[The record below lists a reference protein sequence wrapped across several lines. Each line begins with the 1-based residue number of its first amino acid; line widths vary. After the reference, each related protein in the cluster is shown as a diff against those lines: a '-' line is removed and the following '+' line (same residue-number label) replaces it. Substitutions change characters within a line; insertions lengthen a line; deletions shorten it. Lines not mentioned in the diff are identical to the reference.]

1 MTPATALMEKSE
13 AKGRKSK
20 PEENH
25 DHGSGHGLGAR
36 EVPDRFLDEDRD
48 GLAPGNHPA
57 ALPVWGNLAPAAGM
71 AAPADFL
78 REARLELSDGVLDD
92 TLTRA
97 LYSTDASI
105 YQIEP
110 LAVATPRN
118 AREVSALH
126 RLAWKHG
133 VSIIPRGGGS
143 GLAGETLGKS
153 LVFDLSKHFTRI
165 LDIKVSEDGSG
176 QQEYV
181 RAEAG
186 AVLDTVNKALGPFER
201 KLGPD
206 PASSSRCVVGGVI
219 ANNSSGAHSLRHGL
233 FRHHLLELDCVLANG
248 ERVTF
253 KRIKLGGPEHNSILS
268 RDTLE
273 AKIYRR
279 VEELCRKHKDLIRS
293 KWPFHLKRHRSG
305 YLLEGVLDDE
315 AGTIDLAQLI
325 CGSEGTLATIL
336 EAKLNIVPMP
346 QCKGLV
352 MLLFDDLVKACATVS
367 PILGFDPYA
376 CELLDSNIIGMART
390 AGRGYE
396 EYLPEG
402 AHALLMVEFDGDTE
416 GQVEAKLDGLIAEM
430 VGKDKPAFAYQKA
443 LKESDQKV
451 LWQIRKSGEPLLYRR
466 PGHEHPVGFIEDC
479 AVDPHKLADYVQ
491 GKIEIFRKHEVEFA
505 TYAHAGAGV
514 LHTRP
519 FLDLSQPEHLDKMEA
534 IADEVYELLIRLG
547 GSISGEH
554 GDGLSR
560 TAYLERQFGP
570 ELYKVFHEIK
580 DAFDPKNL
588 LNPGKIVYNSDPHLV
603 RHNLRHGAHF
613 QQKKPLWN
621 LNWKP
626 GELEHEANKCNGC
639 GECRA
644 VERVVAMCPIF
655 KATGDESASP
665 RAKGNLMRLLTSGQ
679 LDPQWAKTD
688 EFRQVADKCVN
699 CKACFLECPVN
710 VNIPMMMLEAKA
722 EHTRQNGLGITN
734 TVLVQAELMSK
745 VNCLLAPIAN
755 WVANQPLLRWGMEL
769 VLGIDR
775 RRRLPK
781 FDSKPFMWFRNKVNY
796 PAQQEAPAAAEGRKV
811 VYFVDLFANY
821 NDPLLAEAF
830 VQVFTHNGIE
840 VVVPPNQE
848 GCGMPAMDY
857 GDVPLARK
865 IISRNAKALR
875 PYIDKGYTVITQ
887 EPTAT
892 LSLHEEYLYFV
903 DNDDTRA
910 LAHNVRDAMD
920 YLRDLDRAGKL
931 RTDFV
936 REVPQ
941 SFAYQLP
948 CHLKALR
955 VGLPGVEITRKVPG
969 VSVRE
974 INKGCCGIA
983 GTWGMKKSAFDTSM
997 ASGQPMIDEILRED
1011 ISLGLSECSTCKM
1024 QMEQGAPEKPTMH
1037 PLKVLAHAYGL
1048 MEFEELSFSPALR
1061 SAPAS

>member
-1 MTPATALMEKSE
+1 V
-13 AKGRKSK
+13 
-20 PEENH
+20 NH
-25 DHGSGHGLGAR
+25 D
-36 EVPDRFLDEDRD
+36 P
-48 GLAPGNHPA
+48 
-57 ALPVWGNLAPAAGM
+57 
-71 AAPADFL
+71 
-78 REARLELSDGVLDD
+78 
-92 TLTRA
+92 
-97 LYSTDASI
+97 
-105 YQIEP
+105 
-110 LAVATPRN
+110 
-118 AREVSALH
+118 VSASYV
-126 RLAWKHG
+126 RD
-133 VSIIPRGGGS
+133 VIPG
-143 GLAGETLGKS
+143 
-153 LVFDLSKHFTRI
+153 
-165 LDIKVSEDGSG
+165 
-176 QQEYV
+176 EYV

-186 AVLDTVNKALGPFER
+186 AILDTVNKALAPYGR

-206 PASSSRCVVGGVI
+206 PASSSRCTVGGVI

-253 KRIKLGGPEHNSILS
+253 RRMRLGGEEHRRILS

-273 AKIYRR
+273 ARIYRR
-279 VEELCRKHKDLIRS
+279 VEELCRKHASLIRE
-293 KWPFHLKRHRSG
+293 KWPFHLRRHRSG
-305 YLLEGVLDDE
+305 YLLHGVLDQE
-315 AGTIDLAQLI
+315 AGTIDLAQLV

-336 EAKLNIVPMP
+336 EAKLAVVPLP
-346 QCKGLV
+346 KAKGLV

-367 PILGFDPYA
+367 PILSHDPYA
-376 CELLDSNIIGMART
+376 CELLDSNIITMARD

-396 EYLPEG
+396 KYLPEG
-402 AHALLMVEFDGDTE
+402 ARALLMVEFDGETDE
-416 GQVEAKLDGLIAEM
+416 EVARKVDALVEDIVTGRGA
-430 VGKDKPAFAYQKA
+430 AFAYQKA
-443 LKESDQKV
+443 LTETEQKT

-479 AVDPHKLADYVQ
+479 AVDPHRLHEYVS
-491 GKIEIFRKHEVEFA
+491 GKMEIFRRHGVEFA

-519 FLDLSQPEHLDKMEA
+519 FLDLTRPDHLEKMEA
-534 IADEVYELLIRLG
+534 IADEVYTLLISLG

-570 ELYKVFHEIK
+570 ELYRVFHEIK
-580 DAFDPKNL
+580 EAFDPKNL
-588 LNPGKIVYNSDPHLV
+588 LNPGKIVNNSDPHLV

-613 QQKKPLWN
+613 RQQKPLWN

-626 GELEHEANKCNGC
+626 GELEAEANKCNGC

-679 LDPQWAKTD
+679 LDPQWARTD
-688 EFRQVADKCVN
+688 EFRAIADKCVN

-722 EHTRQNGLGITN
+722 EHTRQNGLGLTN
-734 TVLVQAELMSK
+734 LVLVHAELMSR

-755 WVANQPLLRWGMEL
+755 WVARQPLLRWGMEK

-775 RRRLPK
+775 RRRLPE
-781 FDSKPFMWFRNKVNY
+781 FNSRPFLWFRNKVNY
-796 PAQQEAPAAAEGRKV
+796 PADASAPLAQAVSQGKAQPRKV
-811 VYFVDLFANY
+811 VYFIDLFANY
-821 NDPLLAEAF
+821 NDPELAEAF
-830 VQVFTHNGIE
+830 VKVFNHNGIE

-857 GDVPLARK
+857 GDVPLARR
-865 IISRNAKALR
+865 IIERNARNLR
-875 PYIDKGYTVITQ
+875 PYIDQGYTVVTQ

-903 DNDDTRA
+903 DNADTRA
-910 LAHNVRDAMD
+910 LSHNVRDAMD
-920 YLRDLDRAGKL
+920 YLLDLEKEGL
-931 RTDFV
+931 FRTDFV

-941 SFAYQLP
+941 HFAYQLP

-955 VGLPGVEITRKVPG
+955 IGQPGVTLTRKVPG
-969 VSVRE
+969 AKVRE
-974 INKGCCGIA
+974 IGKGCCGIA
-983 GTWGMKKSAFDTSM
+983 GTWGMKKSAFDISM
-997 ASGQPMIDEILRED
+997 ASGKPMIDEILRED
-1011 ISLGLSECSTCKM
+1011 ITLGLSECSTCKM
-1024 QMEQGAPEKPTMH
+1024 QMDQGAPKKTTMH

-1048 MEFEELSFSPALR
+1048 MEFDELTR
-1061 SAPAS
+1061 